1 MRNLDDRCDL
11 CGGQLEP
18 GTATLEIW
26 RKQQLMVIRDLP
38 ADVCLQCHEPYLS
51 PETSDRL
58 DRFMDTTENVKPRQY
73 LTVPEYSALQA
84 LEGA

>member
-1 MRNLDDRCDL
+1 M
-11 CGGQLEP
+11 EP

-38 ADVCLQCHEPYLS
+38 ADECLQCHESYLS

-58 DRFMDTTENVKPRQY
+58 DRFTDITEKVKPRQY
-73 LTVPEYSALQA
+73 LTVPEYSATQA
-84 LEGA
+84 LEGS